1 MREAVPNQ
9 RRGRKYPV
17 EKLNEELQELER
29 GQTIPFRRVCEACGF
44 ADPGDTP
51 DDMREKAMKR
61 MRHYVQ
67 AWLLKNKGFAIKQT
81 RKGFYA
87 LTDEEQARRP
97 AERTTSA
104 RRRVKLGLLEGGCVN
119 PLALNKGDLSKLER
133 TMEIAVRAAQHL
145 EGAVSEIRYVL
156 DGRRNP
162 SRLDAK
168 KRDDDDTN

>member
-44 ADPGDTP
+44 ADPSDTP

-61 MRHYVQ
+61 MRHHVQ
-67 AWLLKNKGFAIKQT
+67 YWLLKNKGYAIKQT

-97 AERTTSA
+97 AERTRSA
-104 RRRVKLGLLEGGCVN
+104 RKRVIMGLTEGNAVN
-119 PLALNKGDLSKLER
+119 PMALSKGDLSKLER
-133 TMEIAVRAAQHL
+133 TMEIASRAAQHL
-145 EGAVSEIRYVL
+145 EGAMKEIRYVL
-156 DGRRNP
+156 DGRRDPN
-162 SRLDAK
+162 RLDAK
-168 KRDDDDTN
+168 KKDDDN